1 MNYFDLINK
10 TITSMT
16 NHIAIMSIKE
26 YPPDILIEI
35 SRESCGIFDFFKAEE
50 MVEIGRFA
58 ASNKLNLLD
67 E

>member
-1 MNYFDLINK
+1 
-10 TITSMT
+10 
-16 NHIAIMSIKE
+16 MSIKE

-50 MVEIGRFA
+50 LVEIGRFA

-67 E
+67 K